1 MEVLEDEKKNKKT
14 RAQTMVNQNLNQAIK
29 STAGGESR
37 SKNYSTHD

>member
-1 MEVLEDEKKNKKT
+1 MEVLEDEKKTKT
-14 RAQTMVNQNLNQAIK
+14 RAQTLVNQNLNQAIK